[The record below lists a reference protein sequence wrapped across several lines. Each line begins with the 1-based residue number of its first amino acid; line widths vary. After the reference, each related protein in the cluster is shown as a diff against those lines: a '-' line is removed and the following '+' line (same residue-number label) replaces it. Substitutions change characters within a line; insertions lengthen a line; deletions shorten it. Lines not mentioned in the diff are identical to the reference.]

1 MEDWKSKFLKSYYGN
16 NFWLKKL
23 LINQKVTSY
32 SALSFTFMFGCMRL
46 KVNGIY
52 HLNDP
57 VYYTLF
63 LISAYD
69 TLRNVSL
76 SLSVKIRNSHK

>member
-1 MEDWKSKFLKSYYGN
+1 MEIISDLR
-16 NFWLKKL
+16 KL

-52 HLNDP
+52 HSNDP